1 MFSRLKERMSL
12 NEACVCARVCVH
24 PSACACASPPTQ
36 VRVCVRVQEW
46 EQRCLERLL
55 NVKDNEA
62 EAIGGK

>member
-1 MFSRLKERMSL
+1 MGVRVFSRLKERMSL
-12 NEACVCARVCVH
+12 NEACVSACLSVH
-24 PSACACASPPTQ
+24 PSA
-36 VRVCVRVQEW
+36 CVRVQEW